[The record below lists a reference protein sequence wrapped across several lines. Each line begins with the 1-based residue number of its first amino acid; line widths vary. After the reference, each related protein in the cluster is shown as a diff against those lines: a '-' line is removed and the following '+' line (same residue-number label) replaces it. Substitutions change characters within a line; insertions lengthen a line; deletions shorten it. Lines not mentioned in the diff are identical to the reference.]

1 MRILIALMLAAAIP
15 AWAASASSEQEA
27 KGARK
32 AFEQGIKLEK
42 QNKTDA
48 AFQKFSEAA
57 ELDPSNVEYLTARE
71 VARQKLVQR
80 HVEDGN
86 QALLQ
91 NDRIHALGEFRAA
104 SQLDPS
110 NQFALERMR
119 QAFSEPEAQPSRLL
133 QIVEASDEIVVQ
145 PRPGRQSI
153 HYRGDSRG
161 LMEQVAR
168 SFGLSAIFDDN
179 FNARPVNFDADN
191 VDFLEAISLAGR
203 FAKAMWSPLSE
214 AQIFV
219 AQDTA
224 ENHRQFD
231 RMSLRTFYLPDVATP
246 QEMNEV
252 VSVLRGLF
260 EIRHLVPNAGKS
272 TLTVRAPKRILDAA
286 TIWLNHF
293 GSGRPQVMLD
303 LRVYQVNESMMQ
315 TLGIGLP
322 LQFQAFNIPA
332 SALQLVQ
339 QPDVQQLINDLIAN
353 GGLNQANT
361 AAISA
366 LLAQLQNQQSNPLL
380 SQSFFAFGGG
390 LTLFGVTVPPL
401 TISASLDKSKVSSLE
416 HMTLR
421 AAEGNAATFRV
432 GDRFPVLNGTF
443 SPLVNTPAINDLLKN
458 QTFIAPFPSFTYED
472 LGITLKATPQVHESP
487 ESRTEAGFLPE
498 ITLNLDLN
506 LRSLTGTSLNGI
518 PVIST
523 RQLTAVVRLREGEPA
538 VLAGMLSHTE
548 QRSLSGP
555 VGLGAVPIF
564 GRALSNENKSK
575 VEDEILMVITPYI
588 VRSADQVD
596 STELWLPAGS

>member
-15 AWAASASSEQEA
+15 AWTAPASSNEA
-27 KGARK
+27 AKSARK
-32 AFEQGIKLEK
+32 AFEQALKLEK
-42 QNKTDA
+42 QNKADA
-48 AFQKFSEAA
+48 AFHKFSEAA
-57 ELDPSNVEYLTARE
+57 ELDPGNVEYLTMRE
-71 VARQKLVQR
+71 VSRQKLVHQ
-80 HVEDGN
+80 HVEAGN

-91 NDRIHALGEFRAA
+91 NDRIRALGEFRAA

-110 NQFALERMR
+110 NQFALERIR
-119 QAFSEPEAQPSRLL
+119 QAFSEPESQPSRLL
-133 QIVEASDEIVVQ
+133 QIVEQSDEIVLR

-153 HYRGDSRG
+153 HYRGDTRG

-168 SFGLSAIFDDN
+168 SFGLSATFDES

-214 AQIFV
+214 TQIFV
-219 AQDTA
+219 AQDTP

-286 TIWLNHF
+286 TVWLNRL

-303 LRVYQVNESMMQ
+303 LRVYQVNESMMR
-315 TLGIGLP
+315 TLGVNLP
-322 LQFQAFNIPA
+322 LQFQIFNIPA
-332 SALQLVQ
+332 SALQLVKN
-339 QPDVQQLINDLIAN
+339 PDVQQLINDLIAS

-361 AAISA
+361 SAISA

-390 LTLFGVTVPPL
+390 LSLFGVVVPPL
-401 TISASLDKSKVSSLE
+401 TINASLDKSSVSSLE

-421 AAEGNAATFRV
+421 AADGNAATFRL
-432 GDRFPVLNGTF
+432 GSRFPVLNGTF

-458 QTFIAPFPSFTYED
+458 QTFVAPFPSFTYED

-487 ESRTEAGFLPE
+487 KSTTEPGMSLE
-498 ITLNLDLN
+498 VTLNFDLN
-506 LRSLTGTSLNGI
+506 LRSLTGTAFNGI

-523 RQLTAVVRLREGEPA
+523 RQFTSVVRLREGEPA
-538 VLAGMLSHTE
+538 VLAGMLSHSE

-555 VGLGAVPIF
+555 VGLGRLPILE
-564 GRALSNENKSK
+564 RALSNENKSK

-588 VRSADQVD
+588 VRSADQVG